1 MATCDSTTLL
11 EIACDNGLACLDDR
25 NLTVATA
32 VIFCQIL
39 QAANPMAQCDANSIL
54 QSACNSGIAC
64 LGDRDLK
71 VVLVQLACEILQAG
85 GGGGNSCLLCGAV
98 DPVDAPDCTCAI
110 YYNTVTMRF
119 FIWVGFWNPIIL

>member
-11 EIACDNGLACLDDR
+11 EIACENGLSCLDER
-25 NLTVATA
+25 NLTIATA

-54 QSACNSGIAC
+54 QSACNSGISC

-71 VVLVQLACEILQAG
+71 VVMVQLACEILQAG
-85 GGGGNSCLLCGAV
+85 GGGGNSCLLCGDV
-98 DPVDAPDCTCAI
+98 NPVDAPDCACAI
-110 YYNTVTMRF
+110 YYNRISKGF
-119 FIWVGFWNPIIL
+119 FIWTGVWDQIIL